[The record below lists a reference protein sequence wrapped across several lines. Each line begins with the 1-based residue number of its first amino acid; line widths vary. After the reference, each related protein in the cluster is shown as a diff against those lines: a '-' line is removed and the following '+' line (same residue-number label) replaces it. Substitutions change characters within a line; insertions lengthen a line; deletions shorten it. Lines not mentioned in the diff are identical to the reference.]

1 MRSLWGEL
9 VAAVA
14 TQNRAV
20 GHSRQPQQFI
30 RAARQKTGPIG
41 SIPITIAMSNHRVIY
56 TDYHLCTP
64 QAA

>member
-1 MRSLWGEL
+1 MHSLWGEP

-20 GHSRQPQQFI
+20 AHSRQPQQFI
-30 RAARQKTGPIG
+30 RAARQKTGPMG
-41 SIPITIAMSNHRVIY
+41 SIPITIAMANHRVTY
-56 TDYHLCTP
+56 TDFHLCTP